1 MGNQCTKPNNRSTGR
16 SPSPSNP
23 ESSSNSDVSPDL
35 SSYQTACE
43 EDPELQRFDSALQ
56 ARASLALNSIA
67 VNTDYRSLSLES
79 LREVTLCF
87 LDMNQGVVNFIL
99 ESKKDIWKDPDIFD
113 LVKDYLDNSIHI
125 MNFCTSLDDC
135 LERAHDSQSIILVAL
150 TKFENETN
158 GNEGDSK
165 LLFTDTLE
173 QLKSFTAAGDP
184 FTAKF
189 FSSFHSVY
197 LQQEALLTKLKSKKN
212 KLDKKLSRVKTWK
225 RVSNIIFATVF
236 VSAIICSIVA
246 AAVTAPPI
254 VTALAAAASV
264 PLGTVGKWINSMWN
278 KYEDELKREREILTS
293 MQAGSF
299 VVIQDLEHI
308 RVLADKLQ
316 IIFEGL
322 LHNADFAI
330 RGTDAVTSAM
340 EEVKK
345 NVNGFSETIEV
356 LSQHAKKC
364 NQDIRMARAV
374 ILRKIVS
381 QPSSSNQGFD
391 GIDSIKEGML
401 HHQGM

>member
-1 MGNQCTKPNNRSTGR
+1 MGNQCTKPNNH
-16 SPSPSNP
+16 SPRRPPAGTAPARP
-23 ESSSNSDVSPDL
+23 ESSSNCYVSPDL
-35 SSYQTACE
+35 RSYQSACE
-43 EDPELQRFDSALQ
+43 EDPELQRFDSVLQ
-56 ARASLALNSIA
+56 ARTSLALNSIA
-67 VNTDYRSLSLES
+67 VNMDNRSLSLES

-87 LDMNQGVVNFIL
+87 LDMNQVVVNFIL
-99 ESKKDIWKDPDIFD
+99 ESKKDIWKDRDIFD
-113 LVKDYLDNSIHI
+113 LVKDYLDSSIHI

-135 LERAHDSQSIILVAL
+135 LERAHNIQSIILVAL
-150 TKFENETN
+150 TKFENESN
-158 GNEGDSK
+158 GGNEGDSK
-165 LLFTDTLE
+165 LLFLETLE
-173 QLKSFTAAGDP
+173 QLKSFKAAGDP

-189 FSSFHSVY
+189 LSSFHSVY
-197 LQQEALLTKLKSKKN
+197 LQQEALLSKLKSKKS

-264 PLGTVGKWINSMWN
+264 PLGTVGKWINSMWK
-278 KYEDELKREREILTS
+278 KYEDELKREMEILTS
-293 MQAGSF
+293 MQDGSL

-322 LHNADFAI
+322 LHSADFAI
-330 RGTDAVTSAM
+330 RGTDAVTGAM

-356 LSQHAKKC
+356 LSQHSKKC
-364 NQDIRMARAV
+364 NQDIRMARTV
-374 ILRKIVS
+374 ILRKILS
-381 QPSSSNQGFD
+381 QSSSSDQG
-391 GIDSIKEGML
+391 SGMFCD
-401 HHQGM
+401 

>member
-1 MGNQCTKPNNRSTGR
+1 MGNQCTKPNNH
-16 SPSPSNP
+16 SPPRP
-23 ESSSNSDVSPDL
+23 EISSNCEVSPDL
-35 SSYQTACE
+35 SSYQSACE
-43 EDPELQRFDSALQ
+43 EDPELQRFDSLLQ
-56 ARASLALNSIA
+56 SRASLALNSIA
-67 VNTDYRSLSLES
+67 VNMLDYRSLSLDS
-79 LREVTLCF
+79 LREVTSCF
-87 LDMNQGVVNFIL
+87 LDMNQGVVSFIL

-113 LVKDYLDNSIHI
+113 LVKDYLDSSIHI

-135 LERAHDSQSIILVAL
+135 LERAHNSQSIILVAL
-150 TKFENETN
+150 TKFENER
-158 GNEGDSK
+158 NEGDSK
-165 LLFTDTLE
+165 VLFLETLE
-173 QLKSFTAAGDP
+173 QLKSFQAAGDP

-197 LQQEALLTKLKSKKN
+197 LQQEALLSKLKSKKS

-264 PLGTVGKWINSMWN
+264 PLGTVGKWINSMWK
-278 KYEDELKREREILTS
+278 KYEDELKREREVLTS

-322 LHNADFAI
+322 LSSSDFAI
-330 RGTDAVTSAM
+330 SGSDAVTSAM

-345 NVNGFSETIEV
+345 NVNGFSETIDV

-381 QPSSSNQGFD
+381 QASSSNQGSGMFFD
-391 GIDSIKEGML
+391 
-401 HHQGM
+401 

>member
-1 MGNQCTKPNNRSTGR
+1 MGNQCTKPKNNHAPLPAKQETVY
-16 SPSPSNP
+16 
-23 ESSSNSDVSPDL
+23 DSPDL
-35 SSYQTACE
+35 SSYQSACE
-43 EDPELQRFDSALQ
+43 EDPELQRFDSVLR
-56 ARASLALNSIA
+56 ARTSLALNSISA
-67 VNTDYRSLSLES
+67 KTDYSSLSLDS

-87 LDMNQGVVNFIL
+87 LDMNQGVINFIL

-113 LVKDYLDNSIHI
+113 LVKDYLDSSIHI

-135 LERAHDSQSIILVAL
+135 LERAHNSQSIILVAL
-150 TKFENETN
+150 TKFEEESS
-158 GNEGDSK
+158 GNEGDLKFLYSE
-165 LLFTDTLE
+165 TLE
-173 QLKSFTAAGDP
+173 QLKSFKDAGDP
-184 FTAKF
+184 FSDKF
-189 FSSFHSVY
+189 FSSFQSVY
-197 LQQEALLTKLKSKKN
+197 VHQEALLSKLKAKKR

-225 RVSNIIFATVF
+225 RVSNVIFATVF

-264 PLGTVGKWINSMWN
+264 PLGTVGKWINSMWK

-293 MQAGSF
+293 MGAGSF
-299 VVIQDLEHI
+299 VVIQDLVHI
-308 RVLADKLQ
+308 RALADKLQ

-330 RGTDAVTSAM
+330 RETDAVASAM

-381 QPSSSNQGFD
+381 QPSSSNQGCWYV
-391 GIDSIKEGML
+391 L
-401 HHQGM
+401 

>member
-1 MGNQCTKPNNRSTGR
+1 MGNQCARPQNQTPPS
-16 SPSPSNP
+16 SPPVPAGLPATRP
-23 ESSSNSDVSPDL
+23 ETSSNSDISPDL
-35 SSYQTACE
+35 SSYQSACE

-56 ARASLALNSIA
+56 ARTSLALNSIA
-67 VNTDYRSLSLES
+67 VNMDPRSLSLDS

-99 ESKKDIWKDPDIFD
+99 ESKKDIWKDPDLFD
-113 LVKDYLDNSIHI
+113 LVKDYLESSIHI
-125 MNFCTSLDDC
+125 MNFCSSLDDS
-135 LERAHDSQSIILVAL
+135 LERARTSQSIILVAL
-150 TKFENETN
+150 TKFENESS

-165 LLFTDTLE
+165 LLFSETLE
-173 QLKSFTAAGDP
+173 QLKSFKAAGDP

-189 FSSFHSVY
+189 FSSFHTVY
-197 LQQEALLTKLKSKKN
+197 LQQEALLMKLKSKKS

-264 PLGTVGKWINSMWN
+264 PLGTVGKWINSMWK

-308 RVLADKLQ
+308 RVLANKLQ
-316 IIFEGL
+316 IIVEGL
-322 LHNADFAI
+322 LHSADFAI
-330 RGTDAVTSAM
+330 KGTDAVASAM

-381 QPSSSNQGFD
+381 QPSSSNQGIGMFFD
-391 GIDSIKEGML
+391 
-401 HHQGM
+401 

>member
-1 MGNQCTKPNNRSTGR
+1 MGNQCTKPNNHSPRR
-16 SPSPSNP
+16 PPSPAKP
-23 ESSSNSDVSPDL
+23 ESDVSPDL
-35 SSYQTACE
+35 SSYQSACE
-43 EDPELQRFDSALQ
+43 EDPELGRFDSTLQ
-56 ARASLALNSIA
+56 ARTSLALNSIA

-113 LVKDYLDNSIHI
+113 LVKDYLDSSIHI
-125 MNFCTSLDDC
+125 MNFCASLDDC
-135 LERAHDSQSIILVAL
+135 LERARNSQSIILVAL
-150 TKFENETN
+150 TKFENEIN
-158 GNEGDSK
+158 VNEGDSN
-165 LLFTDTLE
+165 LLFSETLE
-173 QLKSFTAAGDP
+173 QLKSFKAAGDP

-197 LQQEALLTKLKSKKN
+197 MHQNALLTKLKSKKS
-212 KLDKKLSRVKTWK
+212 KLDKKLNRVKTWK
-225 RVSNIIFATVF
+225 RMSNIIFATVF

-246 AAVTAPPI
+246 AAVTAPPM

-264 PLGTVGKWINSMWN
+264 PLGTVGKWINSMWK
-278 KYEDELKREREILTS
+278 KYEDELKKERDILTS
-293 MQAGSF
+293 MQACSF

-322 LHNADFAI
+322 LHSADFAI
-330 RGTDAVTSAM
+330 SGADAVTSAM

-345 NVNGFSETIEV
+345 SVNGFSETIEV

-381 QPSSSNQGFD
+381 QPSSSNQGSGMFFD
-391 GIDSIKEGML
+391 
-401 HHQGM
+401 

>member
-1 MGNQCTKPNNRSTGR
+1 MGNQCTKPNNHSPRPPHPGTAPAA
-16 SPSPSNP
+16 PSPANY
-23 ESSSNSDVSPDL
+23 DVSRDL
-35 SSYQTACE
+35 SSYQSACE

-56 ARASLALNSIA
+56 ARTSLALNSIA
-67 VNTDYRSLSLES
+67 VNMDYRSVSLES

-99 ESKKDIWKDPDIFD
+99 ESKQDIWKDPDIFD
-113 LVKDYLDNSIHI
+113 IVKDYLDSSIHI

-135 LERAHDSQSIILVAL
+135 LERAHNSQSIILVAL
-150 TKFENETN
+150 TKFENESN
-158 GNEGDSK
+158 GGNEGDSK
-165 LLFTDTLE
+165 LLFSETLE
-173 QLKSFTAAGDP
+173 QLKSFKAAGDP

-197 LQQEALLTKLKSKKN
+197 LQQEALLSKLKSKKS

-264 PLGTVGKWINSMWN
+264 PLGTVGKWINSMWK
-278 KYEDELKREREILTS
+278 KYEDDLKREREILTS

-299 VVIQDLEHI
+299 FVIQELEHI

-322 LHNADFAI
+322 LHSADFAI

-340 EEVKK
+340 EERFPV
-345 NVNGFSETIEV
+345 EAT
-356 LSQHAKKC
+356 
-364 NQDIRMARAV
+364 
-374 ILRKIVS
+374 
-381 QPSSSNQGFD
+381 QGFGATSRFLD
-391 GIDSIKEGML
+391 PVETL
-401 HHQGM
+401 AA